1 MGLPLD
7 VFCRRAI
14 HGLRVIITENLMNF
28 ECLPEATNTLAIGG
42 QGIAAEL
49 LHKVPWLADCDV
61 YYWGDIDEHGF
72 QILSRLR
79 NVMMEVATLEKYR
92 HLTGAGEKAGKP
104 PSNLTPEEQKTY
116 DIVVRENLR
125 LEQEKIPQA
134 VLGDFITFK
143 H

>member
-1 MGLPLD
+1 
-7 VFCRRAI
+7 
-14 HGLRVIITENLMNF
+14 LRIIITENLMNF
-28 ECLPEATNTLAIGG
+28 ECLPEAANTLAIWG
-42 QGIAAEL
+42 QGNAAEL
-49 LHKVPWLADCDV
+49 LHKVPWLAGCDV

-79 NVMMEVATLEKYR
+79 SKFPSIRSVMMEVATFEKYR

-104 PSNLTPEEQKTY
+104 PGNLTAEEQKAY
-116 DIVVRENLR
+116 DVVARENLR
-125 LEQEKIPQA
+125 LEQEKIPQP